1 MQHPLNCLGSDYQEA
16 LVLLLKC
23 PPPQHSK
30 TLPIRW
36 VGASIL
42 LHGLLLLCALGVASI
57 ISVYVPAQSG
67 SAITVSLVGMGSTA
81 AGDNTPQL
89 QVESSQ
95 TSAMQA
101 SAAKEP
107 TVMEEVS
114 PTVQPEPQAAVPLKR
129 KDSKPK
135 SVAKPAVEKAEFTP
149 KPNASAPQPLAQP
162 ADTAVAVQG
171 SGGKSSVNSGSG
183 LAEQALGSTKGEA
196 SPQMQAVAWNA
207 PGGPG
212 FVRQGPLRYPRAA
225 QRHNL
230 EGKAIVEAYLDMQG
244 KLVRARVLQ
253 ADHEDFGDAALACIQ
268 ASSFKP
274 AQRDGKAVPCVV
286 RIPMLF
292 VLKGM

>member
-1 MQHPLNCLGSDYQEA
+1 M
-16 LVLLLKC
+16 LVLKC
-23 PPPQHSK
+23 PPPRHSK
-30 TLPIRW
+30 RFFARW
-36 VGASIL
+36 IGLSVL
-42 LHGLLLLCALGVASI
+42 LHGLLLGCALGVASI

-67 SAITVSLVGMGSTA
+67 SAIAVSLVGRGSTA
-81 AGDNTPQL
+81 AGGNTLPS
-89 QVESSQ
+89 QVESTQ
-95 TSAMQA
+95 TSTIDSGPAIV
-101 SAAKEP
+101 EN
-107 TVMEEVS
+107 VS
-114 PTVQPEPQAAVPLKR
+114 STVQPEPKAAVPIKR
-129 KDSKPK
+129 KDIKPK
-135 SVAKPAVEKAEFTP
+135 SAAKPVVEKADIPPRPHLSTP
-149 KPNASAPQPLAQP
+149 QSQPQP
-162 ADTAVAVQG
+162 ADAALAVQG
-171 SGGKSSVNSGSG
+171 SGGNSSVNSGSG
-183 LAEQALGSTKGEA
+183 LAEQALGSVKGEA

-212 FVRQGPLRYPRAA
+212 FVRQGPLRYPRSA
-225 QRHNL
+225 QRRNL

>member
-1 MQHPLNCLGSDYQEA
+1 M
-16 LVLLLKC
+16 LLLKC

-30 TLPIRW
+30 TFPIRW
-36 VGASIL
+36 IGASIL
-42 LHGLLLLCALGVASI
+42 VHGLLLLCVLGVASI

-101 SAAKEP
+101 SAAKEQP
-107 TVMEEVS
+107 TFVEEVS
-114 PTVQPEPQAAVPLKR
+114 PTVQLEPQAAVPLKR
-129 KDSKPK
+129 KDSKPNRG
-135 SVAKPAVEKAEFTP
+135 AKPAVEKAEFTP
-149 KPNASAPQPLAQP
+149 KPNASAPQTLAKP
-162 ADTAVAVQG
+162 TDSAVAVQG

-183 LAEQALGSTKGEA
+183 LAEQALGSIKGEA
-196 SPQMQAVAWNA
+196 SPQMQAVVWNA

-225 QRHNL
+225 QRRNL
-230 EGKAIVEAYLDMQG
+230 EGKVIVEAYLDMQG